1 MVKILNFM
9 GLSYDDLY
17 KKNDETEKLRKRVY
31 KEETN
36 VLSYYIITTILI
48 NNYQDFLSWCNVNN
62 SSLLQIKK
70 TFKNL
75 NNLCQFIETKYK
87 TKNMLDGVICT
98 KEMLYNIGKISK
110 SKKNKYIIYLMQ
122 NLRMTI
128 CELG

>member
-1 MVKILNFM
+1 MIIFQCFLKVKLIKTN
-9 GLSYDDLY
+9 
-17 KKNDETEKLRKRVY
+17 EK
-31 KEETN
+31 
-36 VLSYYIITTILI
+36 I
-48 NNYQDFLSWCNVNN
+48 
-62 SSLLQIKK
+62 
-70 TFKNL
+70 KNL
-75 NNLCQFIETKYK
+75 NNLCQFIETTYK